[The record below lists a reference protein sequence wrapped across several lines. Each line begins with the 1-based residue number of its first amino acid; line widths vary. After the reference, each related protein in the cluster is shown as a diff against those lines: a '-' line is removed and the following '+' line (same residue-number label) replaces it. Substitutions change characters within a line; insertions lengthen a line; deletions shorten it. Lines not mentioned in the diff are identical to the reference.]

1 MTQKTEPLLYTQTAR
16 HRILVA
22 ISWDERSDKAK
33 ALQRLTKSHTQHDL
47 DLSCFVFDE
56 DGEYIDFVGAMAQ
69 DAVDQT
75 GAIYHSG
82 DDATGEGLGDD
93 ESISVELAGLPET
106 TKTIFFVTEIRSG
119 HSFGE
124 VADPRMRLADGMTD
138 NDLSVLSMAAP
149 ENAAK
154 QACVMAAIQRDKS
167 SSTGW
172 SLRLVNEYPDL
183 KDVSDWGSYLRRY
196 L

>member
-1 MTQKTEPLLYTQTAR
+1 MKQIPLLYTQQAR

-33 ALQRLTKSHTQHDL
+33 ALQRLTGAHTQHDL
-47 DLSCFVFDE
+47 DLSCFVYDQ
-56 DGEYIDFVGAMAQ
+56 DGHYIDYVGSMAQ

-106 TKTIFFVTEIRSG
+106 TKTIFFVTEIRSA
-119 HSFGE
+119 HTFGE
-124 VADPRMRLADGMTD
+124 VADPRMRLADGMSD
-138 NDLSVLSMAAP
+138 EDLATLSMAAP
-149 ENAAK
+149 ENAGKA
-154 QACVMAAIQRDKS
+154 ACVMAVIQRDHT

-172 SLRLVNEYPDL
+172 TLGIINEYPDL
-183 KDVSDWGSYLRRY
+183 ANVSDWGSYLTRY